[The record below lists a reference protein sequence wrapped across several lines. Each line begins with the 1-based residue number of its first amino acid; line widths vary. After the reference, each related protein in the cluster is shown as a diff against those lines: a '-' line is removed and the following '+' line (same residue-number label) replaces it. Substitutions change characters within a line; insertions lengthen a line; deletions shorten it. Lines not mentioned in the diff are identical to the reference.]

1 MNLQNGWNSVKEF
14 FQKLGKRNLVI
25 AGAVTLIIAAVA
37 VNWIVFSGDDGK
49 DGFDYDASA
58 GMSTNYGTTL
68 NTGAVG
74 EDSSK
79 PTGGEPSDSDSY
91 FSSVEVSRQRAR
103 DEALEVL
110 NAVVENDQ
118 ASEEVKAEAMKETER
133 NLRVYFALQEIAR
146 KEHIVATE
154 QELLE
159 AMASM
164 AQQAKEKNLKNF
176 IRKMYRENR
185 VQGIRLSVITSKVI
199 DLLARNAK
207 VTVAE

>member
-1 MNLQNGWNSVKEF
+1 MNEKNGFDSVKGF
-14 FQKLGKRNLVI
+14 FERIGKRNLVI
-25 AGAVTLIIAAVA
+25 AGAVTLIVAAVA

-74 EDSSK
+74 DDTSK
-79 PTGGEPSDSDSY
+79 PTGGEPNSADSY

-118 ASEEVKAEAMKETER
+118 ASAEVKAEALAEIQSIAKEMSQES
-133 NLRVYFALQEIAR
+133 NIESILLSKGFAQCIAVINGESANIVVQNEGHLQSSQLAQINAVVYEQAGIEPINIT
-146 KEHIVATE
+146 IVA
-154 QELLE
+154 
-159 AMASM
+159 
-164 AQQAKEKNLKNF
+164 KN
-176 IRKMYRENR
+176 
-185 VQGIRLSVITSKVI
+185 
-199 DLLARNAK
+199 
-207 VTVAE
+207 

>member
-79 PTGGEPSDSDSY
+79 PTGGEPTDSDSY

-118 ASEEVKAEAMKETER
+118 ASEEVKAEAMKEIQT
-133 NLRVYFALQEIAR
+133 I
-146 KEHIVATE
+146 
-154 QELLE
+154 
-159 AMASM
+159 
-164 AQQAKEKNLKNF
+164 AKEMSQESNIESILLSKGFAQCIAVINGGSAN
-176 IRKMYRENR
+176 IV
-185 VQGIRLSVITSKVI
+185 VQSEGQLQSSQLAQINAVVYEQAGIEPINITIVSKS
-199 DLLARNAK
+199 
-207 VTVAE
+207 